1 MTNLCNGNGVVVQF
15 YSQLISRAR
24 QKKNYHPRSFKS
36 QGTDDG
42 ILSTMLKFRGNHIN
56 HDT

>member
-1 MTNLCNGNGVVVQF
+1 MEMVWLYN
-15 YSQLISRAR
+15 SRANSFQEQDR
-24 QKKNYHPRSFKS
+24 KKNYHPRSFKS